1 MDATG
6 VETTESPSG
15 VALLDWSGALNSAA
29 ATLFGEPVWLDACEE
44 RDRALHAAVTG
55 TSSDAPVKGGAFA
68 EAVTQVAVAWFGHRR
83 PIQRHAVTFEM
94 EIALR
99 LALHGL
105 ACAPAAAYASGKA
118 RVSERFDWTVPA
130 ETFLSAV
137 ARDDVRWRRVLGDL
151 PRQAVAFDGGSAA
164 IAITSH

>member
-44 RDRALHAAVTG
+44 RHRALHAAVTG

-68 EAVTQVAVAWFGHRR
+68 EAGHTRLGGRVPVNPSGGLIAKGHPIAATGAIQIHELVTQLRHQAGARQVQGARLAVALNGGGFYAGEEAVAVAT
-83 PIQRHAVTFEM
+83 VLE
-94 EIALR
+94 
-99 LALHGL
+99 
-105 ACAPAAAYASGKA
+105 
-118 RVSERFDWTVPA
+118 RV
-130 ETFLSAV
+130 
-137 ARDDVRWRRVLGDL
+137 
-151 PRQAVAFDGGSAA
+151 
-164 IAITSH
+164 